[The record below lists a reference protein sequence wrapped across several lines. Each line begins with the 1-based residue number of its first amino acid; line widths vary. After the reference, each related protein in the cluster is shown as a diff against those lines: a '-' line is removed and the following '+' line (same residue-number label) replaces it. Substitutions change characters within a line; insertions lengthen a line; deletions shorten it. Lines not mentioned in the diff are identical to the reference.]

1 MIKINLLPQKTYG
14 QHGGHPDLIIFPAIL
29 VLTLALVGG
38 VFLKNSRDVARLRI
52 ETAALHTQIGSL
64 QGIYKEVLI
73 MGRERKEIAERI
85 AVIDRIKE
93 GRAFAPRLLYDLSSL
108 MTDNLWLRKVNKA
121 DTRIDIEGRS
131 IDNESVCAFVEGL
144 SRLSYMKNVELKSVE
159 DVTETG
165 TTVRK
170 FVVQASAAS

>member
-1 MIKINLLPQKTYG
+1 MIKINLLPQKSYG
-14 QHGGHPDLIIFPAIL
+14 QHVYPDLLIFPAIF
-29 VLTLALVGG
+29 VLTFALVGG
-38 VFLKNSRDVARLRI
+38 VFLKNHRDIARLRA
-52 ETAALHTQIGSL
+52 ETASLHIQVNSL
-64 QGIYKEVLI
+64 QDIYKEFLT
-73 MGRERKEIAERI
+73 MGKERKEIAERI

-93 GRAFAPRLLYDLSSL
+93 GRALAPRLLYDLSSL
-108 MTDNLWLRKVNKA
+108 MTDNLWLKILRKL

-131 IDNESVCAFVEGL
+131 IDNESVCTFVEGL

-170 FVVQASAAS
+170 FVVEAGAAS